1 MQKFS
6 IGDGG
11 TATGQAKDRVGLV
24 AGTTYFAKYWNDN
37 FFNIFNAVEN
47 AGYSLIDDDLEQ
59 LTKAMKGKYVATYT
73 YNTSGI
79 ATQTVDDVVLGSDG
93 KYYEAQ
99 EDSISGDDPVGSVT
113 GDWAEFIFDEGA
125 KSLLAEFEVTSAAVQ
140 TIDFSGLDI
149 GTHKSYRIEIDI
161 INAVA
166 SSANISLYANG
177 DTVSTNYWRQIISV
191 SGAGTSGIRNQDAII
206 SNVAA
211 SSKGK
216 IVGNVSL
223 NDSIVMGT
231 FQAATDIDANI
242 QLRNTV
248 FNKIATITNLTSLTI
263 SSSVAASLGIGTKVR
278 IYRGDV

>member
-6 IGDGG
+6 VGDGG
-11 TATGQAKDRVGLV
+11 TAIGQAKDRIGLT

-47 AGYSLIDDDLEQ
+47 AGYSLIDDNLEQ

-73 YNTSGI
+73 YNTSAI
-79 ATQTVDDVVLGSDG
+79 ATQTVNDVVLGSDG
-93 KYYEAQ
+93 KYYEA
-99 EDSISGDDPVGSVT
+99 DADAITGDDPVGSVT
-113 GDWAEFIFDEGA
+113 GNWIDFILDKGA
-125 KSLLAEFEVTSAAVQ
+125 KSLLAEFEVTGAAVQ
-140 TIDFSGLDI
+140 TINFSGLDI
-149 GTHKSYRIEIDI
+149 NTHKSYRIEIDI
-161 INAVA
+161 INPVA

-191 SGAGTSGIRNQDAII
+191 SGTGVSGIRNQDAIV

-211 SSKGK
+211 SAKGK

-223 NDSIVMGT
+223 NNSIVMGT
-231 FQAATDIDANI
+231 FQSLTNTDANV

-278 IYRGDV
+278 IYRGDA